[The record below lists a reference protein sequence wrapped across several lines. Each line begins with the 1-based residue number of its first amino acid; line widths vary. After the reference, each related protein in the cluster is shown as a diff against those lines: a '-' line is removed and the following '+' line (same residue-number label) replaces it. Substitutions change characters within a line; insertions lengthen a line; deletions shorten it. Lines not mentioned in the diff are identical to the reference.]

1 MGASEER
8 LKILQ
13 MLQDGVINAQEAAG
27 LLDALGEVEGPAGAS
42 GQAGARWESESSGT
56 KPRWLRVQVTDTDT
70 GKKRVNVRLPVEM
83 MKAGMKMG
91 MRFAPEIEGMD
102 LGELF
107 QFVERGELGKVV
119 DVYDDEDGEHV
130 EVFLE

>member
-13 MLQDGVINAQEAAG
+13 MLQDGIINAEEAAG
-27 LLDALGEVEGPAGAS
+27 LLDALGEGESPAGAS
-42 GQAGARWESESSGT
+42 GPAGARWEGESSGA

-70 GKKRVNVRLPVEM
+70 GKKRVNVRLPVGM